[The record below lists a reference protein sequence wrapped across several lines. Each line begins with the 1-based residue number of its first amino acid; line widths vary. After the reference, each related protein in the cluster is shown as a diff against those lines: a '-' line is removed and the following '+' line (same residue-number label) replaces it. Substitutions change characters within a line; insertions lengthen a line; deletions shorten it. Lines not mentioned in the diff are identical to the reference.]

1 MSAIIDITTI
11 LSSDLKSR
19 SAVSD
24 LSLFIRNMNEKSVVI
39 DFANVKFVTR
49 SFIDEFYNAFLKN
62 KSSETKVGI
71 ANVSEDIQMVFDA
84 VSWMQNKE
92 KTVAGD
98 NSSVVMFGNFA
109 EMRSYLRSLP
119 I

>member
-24 LSLFIRNMNEKSVVI
+24 LSLFIQNMNEKSVVV

-62 KSSETKVGI
+62 KSSDIKVTLT
-71 ANVSEDIQMVFDA
+71 NVSEDIQMVFDA
-84 VSWMQNKE
+84 VSQTQNKE
-92 KTVAGD
+92 KKVSEK
-98 NSSVVMFGNFA
+98 SSVVTFSNF
-109 EMRSYLRSLP
+109 EQVSSYLNGLL

>member
-1 MSAIIDITTI
+1 MSATIDITTI

-19 SAVSD
+19 SAVGD

-49 SFIDEFYNAFLKN
+49 SFIDEFYNTFLKHSN
-62 KSSETKVGI
+62 SDIKVELV
-71 ANVSEDIQMVFDA
+71 NVPEDIRMVFDA
-84 VSWMQNKE
+84 VSHTQNNKKVINE
-92 KTVAGD
+92 K
-98 NSSVVMFGNFA
+98 SSVIKFNTFA
-109 EMRSYLRSLP
+109 EVNGYLNTLQ